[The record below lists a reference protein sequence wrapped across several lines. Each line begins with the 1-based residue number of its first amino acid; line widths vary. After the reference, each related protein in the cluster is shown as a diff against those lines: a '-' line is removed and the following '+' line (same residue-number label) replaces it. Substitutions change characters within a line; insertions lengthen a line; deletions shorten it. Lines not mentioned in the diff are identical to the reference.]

1 MSAQQWV
8 PFELTW
14 AASIAG
20 QVTDGV
26 TGAAISGARVQIV
39 KGPKTFDAKRRILA
53 NDPGWERKKERL
65 DQTFSQADGIY
76 VLTNLPSGLYRL
88 QVTAPAPSSRY
99 ATAETPFIRV
109 WATRDPEGRIKLD
122 PANVVLSPTRIH
134 GRVTRADTGQPVEGA
149 RVRLR
154 GDINVVRTDAEGG
167 YALANLVASSP
178 TLEVVAANLV
188 TASQALSLEAGQ
200 DLEVNV
206 VLQPA

>member
-1 MSAQQWV
+1 MSAQQWL

-14 AASIAG
+14 AVSIAG
-20 QVTDGV
+20 RVTDGV
-26 TGAAISGARVQIV
+26 TGAAIPGARVEIV
-39 KGPKTFDAKRRILA
+39 KGPKTFETRRRILA
-53 NDPGWERKKERL
+53 NDPAWERKKERL
-65 DQTFSQADGIY
+65 DRTFSQADGIY
-76 VLTNLPSGLYRL
+76 VLVNLPSGLYRL

-99 ATAETPFIRV
+99 ATAETGFIRV

-122 PANVVLSPTRIH
+122 PADVILSPTRIH
-134 GRVTRADTGQPVEGA
+134 GRVTRADTGQPVAGA

-178 TLEVVAANLV
+178 TLEVSAPSFEV
-188 TASQALSLEAGQ
+188 ASQKVTLEAGQ
-200 DLEVNV
+200 DQKVDV